1 MEHRHNLLPALSL
14 FLFLVIVAAL
24 VMVLCRVFDYNPEYN
39 PKCNL

>member
-1 MEHRHNLLPALSL
+1 
-14 FLFLVIVAAL
+14 VVAL